1 LKAAT
6 FKHLFSPVKIGRME
20 LKNRIVMSPMT
31 TTWAPNDG
39 TVPQR
44 MIDYWEARAQG
55 GVGLI
60 IFETVVIDAAFP
72 YIIQSVGLWD
82 DKLIPSFKGFVDAM
96 HRHGAKVAPQ
106 IAHPGPESYSGLFGV
121 QPVGP
126 SAVVSKRHGMACRE
140 LTLDEIKKVIEQY
153 GDAARRARE
162 AGSDGMELHAAHA
175 YMMAGSFLSPL
186 RNKRTDEYGGNIEG
200 RLKFVAEVV
209 HNIKKKAGSDF
220 PIILRISGEEDM
232 LGGRDLS
239 DSLYVAPRLE
249 EAGVDAFEISGG
261 VDPDIT
267 WRVLPCM
274 GTKAG
279 LNVPAA
285 AAIKQVVNVPVMVV
299 GKITDPMMAEDILSK
314 GYADIIVMGRALLA
328 DPELP
333 NKAREGRLEDIA
345 PCTSCGQGC
354 LRMPVNY
361 EPFTCVIN
369 PTVGREKEMAVT
381 PAPKAKKVL
390 ILGGGP
396 GGLEAARV
404 AAIRGH
410 KVTLWEAS
418 EKLGGQLNLA
428 PVPPTKQDI
437 SKWLVYLTTQV
448 KKLGV
453 KIEMNK
459 QATPESVLKENPEV
473 VIVATG
479 GKPLIPPFPG
489 VNGPKVFTAADVIAG
504 KVPIYKGKVVVI
516 GGGML
521 GCEVADM
528 FADPGYNHTTS
539 SVPVTIIEMLSDI
552 GLELIPQTRM
562 LLIPRLK
569 EKGVQVITCATVKEI
584 VEDGVIYCKDDRDEQ
599 IRGIDFVILACGAC
613 SVDEISEQ
621 IKGKIPEVYVIGDA
635 KKPRKALEAIAEA
648 AELARAI

>member
-1 LKAAT
+1 
-6 FKHLFSPVKIGRME
+6 M
-20 LKNRIVMSPMT
+20 KNRIVMSPMT

-60 IFETVVIDAAFP
+60 IFETVVIDATFP

-82 DKLIPSFKGFVDAM
+82 DNLIPSFKNFVDAM
-96 HRHGAKVAPQ
+96 HRYSSKVAPQ
-106 IAHPGPESYSGLFGV
+106 ISHPGPESYSGLFGT
-121 QPVGP
+121 QPIGP

-162 AGSDGMELHAAHA
+162 AGSDCMELHAAHA

-220 PIILRISGEEDM
+220 PIILRMSGEEDM
-232 LGGRDLS
+232 PGGRDLS
-239 DSLYVAPRLE
+239 DSLYIAPRLE
-249 EAGVDAFEISGG
+249 QAGVDAFEISGG
-261 VDPDIT
+261 VDPDLT

-279 LNVPAA
+279 MNVPAA

-299 GKITDPMMAEDILSK
+299 GKITDPVVAEDILAK
-314 GYADIIVMGRALLA
+314 GYADLVVMGRALLA

-333 NKAREGRLEDIA
+333 NKARDGRLEDIA

-354 LRMPVNY
+354 LRMALNY

-369 PTVGREKEMAVT
+369 PTVGREKEMAIS
-381 PAPKAKKVL
+381 PAAKAKKVL
-390 ILGGGP
+390 VLGGGP

-404 AAIRGH
+404 AATRGH
-410 KVTLWEAS
+410 RVTLWEAS
-418 EKLGGQLNLA
+418 DKLGGQLNLA
-428 PVPPTKQDI
+428 PIPPTKQDI

-448 KKLGV
+448 KKAGV
-453 KIEMNK
+453 NIETSK
-459 QATPESVLKENPEV
+459 KATPESVIEAKPDV
-473 VIVATG
+473 VVVATG

-489 VNGPKVFTAADVIAG
+489 VNGPKVVTAADIIAG
-504 KVPIYKGKVVVI
+504 KVAVYKGKVVII

-528 FADPGYNHTTS
+528 VANPGYDQTGS
-539 SVPVTIIEMLSDI
+539 CVPVTIIEMLTDI
-552 GLELIPQTRM
+552 GLDIIPQTRM

-569 EKGVQVITCATVKEI
+569 EKGVQVLTCATVKAI
-584 VEDGVIYCKDDRDEQ
+584 LEDGVVYSKDDREEQ
-599 IRGIDFVILACGAC
+599 IRGVDFVILACGAC
-613 SVDEISEQ
+613 SVDDISEK
-621 IKGKIPEVYVIGDA
+621 IKDKIVEVYVIGDA
-635 KKPRKALEAIAEA
+635 KQPRKALEAIAEA
-648 AELARAI
+648 AELARSL

>member
-1 LKAAT
+1 MKASQ
-6 FKHLFSPVKIGRME
+6 FKHLFSPVKIGNVE

-55 GVGLI
+55 GVGMI
-60 IFETVVIDAAFP
+60 IFETVVIDARFP

-82 DKLIPSFKGFVDAM
+82 DSLIPSFKKFVEAM

-106 IAHPGPESYSGLFGV
+106 ISHPGPESYSGLFGV

-140 LTLDEIKKVIEQY
+140 LSLDEIKNVIEQY

-162 AGSDGMELHAAHA
+162 AGCDCMELHAAHA
-175 YMMAGSFLSPL
+175 YMLAGSFLSPL

-200 RLKFVAEVV
+200 RLRFVAEVV

-220 PIILRISGEEDM
+220 PVILRMSGEEDM
-232 LGGRDLS
+232 PGGRDLN

-249 EAGVDAFEISGG
+249 QAGVDAFEVSGG
-261 VDPDIT
+261 VDPDLT

-274 GTKAG
+274 GARPG

-299 GKITDPMMAEDILSK
+299 GKITDPMVAEDLLAK
-314 GYADIIVMGRALLA
+314 GYADVIVMGRALIA

-333 NKAREGRLEDIA
+333 NKARAGKLEDIA

-354 LRMPVNY
+354 LRMAVKY

-369 PTVGREKEMAVT
+369 PTIGREKEMAIT
-381 PAPKAKKVL
+381 PASKSKKVL
-390 ILGGGP
+390 VVGGGP
-396 GGLEAARV
+396 GGLEVARV

-410 KVTLWEAS
+410 KVTLWEGS
-418 EKLGGQLNLA
+418 NKLGGQLNLA
-428 PVPPTKQDI
+428 PLPPTKQDI
-437 SKWLVYLTTQV
+437 SKWLIYLTNQV
-448 KKLGV
+448 KKSGV
-453 KIEMNK
+453 KVEMNK
-459 QATPESVLKENPEV
+459 RATPEAVIQEMPDV

-479 GKPLIPPFPG
+479 GKPLIPPIPG
-489 VNGPKVFTAADVIAG
+489 VNGPKVVTAADVIGG
-504 KVPIYKGKVVVI
+504 KVAIYKGKAVVI

-521 GCEVADM
+521 GCEVADLI
-528 FADPGYNHTTS
+528 ANPGYDQTGS
-539 SVPVTIIEMLSDI
+539 VVPVTIIEMLTDI
-552 GLELIPQTRM
+552 GLDVIPQTRM

-569 EKGVQVITCATVKEI
+569 DKGVQVITGATVKEI
-584 VEDGVIYCKDDRDEQ
+584 LEDGVVYRKDDKDEQ
-599 IRGIDFVILACGAC
+599 IRGVDFIILACGAC
-613 SVDEISEQ
+613 SVDEISDK
-621 IKGKIPEVYVIGDA
+621 IKGKIAEVYVIGDA
-635 KKPRKALEAIAEA
+635 KQPRKALEAIAEA
-648 AELARAI
+648 ADLARAI